1 MYVYSPGPNLQGVQS
16 SLREVYSRLRQEA
29 QRTQGMPIAVRHL
42 ESMIRMSEA
51 HARMHLRDRVEE
63 ADVAAA
69 VRVMINSFVS
79 TQVRTCRRSTLP
91 VSLAE
96 NGGCSQKTGWDWVM
110 VCHSH
115 MPSSS
120 LGWFFKDM
128 MSVS

>member
-1 MYVYSPGPNLQGVQS
+1 MQS

-79 TQVRTCRRSTLP
+79 TQVRQLQQE
-91 VSLAE
+91 VSH
-96 NGGCSQKTGWDWVM
+96 GC
-110 VCHSH
+110 
-115 MPSSS
+115 P
-120 LGWFFKDM
+120 
-128 MSVS
+128 